1 MKVCVLSSGSKGN
14 STLVITDKVK
24 ILIDLGTTTSYV
36 EAALNNL
43 NVDVKETDTLVTFSI
58 EIDVI
63 ENGKTYSITRAVEGE
78 KKLGKIT
85 SYHEAQTELH
95 TSY

>member
-36 EAALNNL
+36 ENALNNL
-43 NVDVKETDTLVTFSI
+43 NVDVKEIWKF
-58 EIDVI
+58 
-63 ENGKTYSITRAVEGE
+63 
-78 KKLGKIT
+78 
-85 SYHEAQTELH
+85 
-95 TSY
+95 